1 MKSHKNMIDP
11 KKLLQANQ
19 IKEEL
24 LKRYKRFNQL
34 DLIGYGNWGYAYK
47 CGERVVKVTYDNQE
61 AKVAAHLKGH
71 KNKYI
76 ANIYRL
82 SQFKSKSQDRT
93 YTIIEME
100 LLYADEDQRLRIKHA
115 LSDFKTVW
123 FSRYDETLR
132 INFDL
137 WKLCEVYR
145 NNDYATLSKVRKMLE
160 EDLTAQNEMYETY
173 HMCDKDKRK
182 EQSLDF
188 FDFIESA
195 YKELLSKYD
204 NARIDLN
211 EGNFMYDAKGILKCF
226 DIQQY
231 DYTKT

>member
-1 MKSHKNMIDP
+1 
-11 KKLLQANQ
+11 
-19 IKEEL
+19 
-24 LKRYKRFNQL
+24 
-34 DLIGYGNWGYAYK
+34 
-47 CGERVVKVTYDNQE
+47 
-61 AKVAAHLKGH
+61 
-71 KNKYI
+71 
-76 ANIYRL
+76 
-82 SQFKSKSQDRT
+82 
-93 YTIIEME
+93 
-100 LLYADEDQRLRIKHA
+100 
-115 LSDFKTVW
+115 
-123 FSRYDETLR
+123 
-132 INFDL
+132 
-137 WKLCEVYR
+137 
-145 NNDYATLSKVRKMLE
+145 MLE

-211 EGNFMYDAKGILKCF
+211 EGNLMYDAKGILKCF

>member
-1 MKSHKNMIDP
+1 MIDP

-24 LKRYKRFNQL
+24 GKRYKRFNQL
-34 DLIGYGNWGYAYK
+34 ELIGSGNWGYAYK

-61 AKVAAHLKGH
+61 AKVATHLKGR

-100 LLYADEDQRLRIKHA
+100 LLYADEGQRLRIKYA

-123 FSRYDETLR
+123 FSRYGETLK
-132 INFDL
+132 INFNF
-137 WKLCEVYR
+137 WKLCDVYR
-145 NNDYATLSKVRKMLE
+145 NNDFVTLSKVRKMLE
-160 EDLTAQNEMYETY
+160 EDLTAQNEMYNTDNLCNKE
-173 HMCDKDKRK
+173 KRK
-182 EQSLDF
+182 EQSIAF
-188 FDFIESA
+188 FDFIECA
-195 YKELLSKYD
+195 Y
-204 NARIDLN
+204 RVRV
-211 EGNFMYDAKGILKCF
+211 FP
-226 DIQQY
+226 
-231 DYTKT
+231 